1 MRQEIESE
9 ELIVQD
15 DAEGGGSNKSKL
27 DQDRSLNDDDF
38 RGEKDI

>member
-15 DAEGGGSNKSKL
+15 DAEGGGGGKSKF
-27 DQDRSLNDDDF
+27 DRDRSLNDD
-38 RGEKDI
+38 EEDI